1 MRKLVNDK
9 ELSEFKHFDIATPKN
24 EWISFLVFI
33 QKWTKMALT
42 SKMKIPKNATFVL
55 SSICLY
61 IFLEDDYYLQLSI
74 LGETH
79 NLKILPKNE
88 TL

>member
-1 MRKLVNDK
+1 
-9 ELSEFKHFDIATPKN
+9 
-24 EWISFLVFI
+24 
-33 QKWTKMALT
+33 MALT
-42 SKMKIPKNATFVL
+42 NKMKIPKNATFVL

-61 IFLEDDYYLQLSI
+61 TFLEDDYYLQLSI

-88 TL
+88 TLQLPVVQYFCAIKCLVWKTENMPTLFKRFDIMDMVYK